1 MEQTTII
8 GNPSVRFTFG
18 AVGIWLALTMFASF
32 IFLAIFWSANYKAP
46 APKPATTVPSVS
58 ATQQFEN
65 EFSVAAAVIHQNS
78 GEALVKL
85 EGFHIP
91 VKFEYATEPDIEI
104 TNLEIGA
111 ITTVYDKPFNDFT
124 TREDHKAI
132 NAALVAYIKQNG
144 ANQ

>member
-1 MEQTTII
+1 MEQTPVIS
-8 GNPSVRFTFG
+8 NPGVRFTFG
-18 AVGIWLALTMFASF
+18 ALGIWLALTMCASF
-32 IFLAIFWSANYKAP
+32 IFLAMFWSANHKAP
-46 APKPATTVPSVS
+46 VPKPATTIPTVS
-58 ATQQFEN
+58 ATQQFQN
-65 EFSVAAAVIHQNS
+65 EFSVAGAAIHSNS

-85 EGFHIP
+85 EGFNIP
-91 VKFEYATEPDIEI
+91 VKFDFATDPEIEI

-132 NAALVAYIKQNG
+132 NAALVAYIKNNG